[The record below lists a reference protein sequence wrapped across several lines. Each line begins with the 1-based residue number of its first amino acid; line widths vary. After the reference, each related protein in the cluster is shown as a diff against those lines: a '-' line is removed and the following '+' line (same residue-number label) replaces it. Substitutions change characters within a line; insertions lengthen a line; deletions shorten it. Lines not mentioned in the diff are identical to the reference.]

1 VVQVQ
6 RGAAAARVVDLE
18 LRERVARLGAAGLD
32 GDTAGLPPDAVDSV
46 AGCDAKQLRVLQTVG
61 ETGSFSAAADR
72 LDYTQPA
79 VSKIVATL
87 ERQLGTT
94 LVDRGIRPL
103 RLTEA
108 GNALTHRAATA
119 FEQLAAAEL
128 EVEAIANLTA
138 GSLRVGTFSSAGAA
152 MVVDAL
158 RAFRRSHPDVDVTI
172 REIGLPSALTRT
184 LRSGDLD
191 VGVSFDYPELG
202 DTFADDLDLEHLL
215 DDPFDVVVPR
225 GHRLE
230 RNGTVR
236 FADLR
241 RETWLLGDFGADSPS
256 FRMIDRRCR
265 DAGFDPNVA
274 YRINDCQ
281 MTQALVAAG
290 EGIAVLPRLMLRAA
304 HPGVAIRPLAADPP
318 SRRVSAVRLATR
330 YLTPATER
338 FIALL
343 VEASVENTEAASVP
357 RS

>member
-1 VVQVQ
+1 M
-6 RGAAAARVVDLE
+6 A
-18 LRERVARLGAAGLD
+18 LR
-32 GDTAGLPPDAVDSV
+32 
-46 AGCDAKQLRVLQTVG
+46 QLRVLQAVG
-61 ETGSFSAAADR
+61 ESGSFSAAAER

-108 GNALTHRAATA
+108 GSAVARRAGAA
-119 FEQLAAAEL
+119 FEQIAAAEL
-128 EVEAIANLTA
+128 EVEAIANLSA

-158 RAFRRSHPDVDVTI
+158 RAFRTSHPDVEVTI
-172 REIGLPSALTRT
+172 TEIGMPSALTRS
-184 LRSGDLD
+184 LRRGDLD
-191 VGVSFDYPELG
+191 LGVSFDYPEIG
-202 DTFADDLDLEHLL
+202 DTFEDDLHLEHLL

-230 RNGTVR
+230 HDRTIR
-236 FADLR
+236 FADLSG
-241 RETWLLGDFGADSPS
+241 ENWLLGDFGADSPS

-265 DAGFDPNVA
+265 DAGFDPTVA

-281 MTQALVAAG
+281 MAQALVAAG
-290 EGIAVLPRLMLRAA
+290 EGIALLPRLMLRAK
-304 HPGVAIRPLAADPP
+304 HPGVVIRPLATDPP
-318 SRRVSAVRLATR
+318 SRRVSAVRLSTR

-338 FIALL
+338 FTALL
-343 VEASVENTEAASVP
+343 VAAGADHAD
-357 RS
+357 RRHGLR

>member
-1 VVQVQ
+1 M
-6 RGAAAARVVDLE
+6 E
-18 LRERVARLGAAGLD
+18 L
-32 GDTAGLPPDAVDSV
+32 
-46 AGCDAKQLRVLQTVG
+46 KQLRVLQAVA

-108 GNALTHRAATA
+108 GSALVNRAAAA
-119 FEQLAAAEL
+119 FQQIAAAEL
-128 EVEAIANLTA
+128 EVEAIANLSA

-152 MVVDAL
+152 IVVDAL
-158 RAFRRSHPDVDVTI
+158 RVFRKSHPDVDVSI
-172 REIGLPSALTRT
+172 KEIGMPSAVTRS
-184 LRSGDLD
+184 LRNGDLD
-191 VGVSFDYPELG
+191 LGVSFDYPEIG
-202 DTFADDLDLEHLL
+202 DTFGDDLALVHLL

-230 RNGTVR
+230 GEPAIR
-236 FADLR
+236 FSDLAG
-241 RETWLLGDFGADSPS
+241 ENWLLGDFGADSPS

-281 MTQALVAAG
+281 MAQALVAAG
-290 EGIAVLPRLMLRAA
+290 EGIALLPRIMLQAR
-304 HPGVAIRPLAADPP
+304 HPGVRIRPLASNPP
-318 SRRVSAVRLATR
+318 MRRVSAVRLATR

-343 VEASVENTEAASVP
+343 VTASEGHGAAAA
-357 RS
+357 

>member
-1 VVQVQ
+1 M
-6 RGAAAARVVDLE
+6 E
-18 LRERVARLGAAGLD
+18 LR
-32 GDTAGLPPDAVDSV
+32 
-46 AGCDAKQLRVLQTVG
+46 QLRALQAVG
-61 ETGSFSAAADR
+61 ETGSFSAAAER

-108 GNALTHRAATA
+108 GSALAQRAAAA
-119 FEQLAAAEL
+119 FEQIAAAEL
-128 EVEAIANLTA
+128 EVEAIANLSA

-158 RAFRRSHPDVDVTI
+158 RVFRKSHPDVDVSIT
-172 REIGLPSALTRT
+172 EIGMPSAVVRS
-184 LRSGDLD
+184 LRRGDLD
-191 VGVSFDYPELG
+191 LAVSFDYPEIG
-202 DTFADDLDLEHLL
+202 DTFDDDLAQVPLL

-230 RNGTVR
+230 REQTIR
-236 FADLR
+236 FADLG
-241 RETWLLGDFGADSPS
+241 EESWLLGDFGSSSPS

-265 DAGFDPNVA
+265 EAGFDPNVA
-274 YRINDCQ
+274 YRVNDCQ
-281 MTQALVAAG
+281 MAQALVAAG
-290 EGIAVLPRLMLRAA
+290 EGIALLPRIMLQAR
-304 HPGVAIRPLAADPP
+304 HRGVAIRPLAADPP
-318 SRRVSAVRLATR
+318 MRRVSAVRPATR

-343 VEASVENTEAASVP
+343 VAASADYADP
-357 RS
+357 Y